1 MLIGS
6 EVLRWAADLCL
17 ASAVLGCLYFVFVG
31 LSVLRFRM
39 REPVPAAVPVPVSVI
54 VPLCGAEPGLTP
66 RLRAL
71 RDQDYAGPI
80 EILCGTLD
88 PDDPAIKVVR
98 QLAAE
103 RPDRNLVCH
112 VDANGHG
119 QNLKVANLGNIA
131 KHAKHDT
138 LVLIDS
144 DIVVGPHYLAG
155 VVAELQRPGVGAVTC
170 LYYGI
175 ADGSLWSKLG
185 ALSASIHFLPNVV
198 GGLTLGLAHPCFGAT
213 IALTRD
219 MLRRIGGFAAF
230 ADQLW
235 DDYAIGDAVRSTG
248 HDVAVAPFAVG
259 HVYTAT
265 SASELLAHKVRQ
277 DCTIKSISPLGH
289 TGSIITHPF
298 PLALIAAGLG
308 GGDQALALAA
318 IALACRVG
326 LWWCVE
332 QRFGVRPHHYL
343 LIPVR
348 DLISFTA
355 YVASFFVVT
364 VTWRGQRYRLSD
376 QTLIVDSSS

>member
-1 MLIGS
+1 MLTGH
-6 EVLRWAADLCL
+6 EVLGWAAEVCL
-17 ASAVLGCLYFVFVG
+17 TGAALGCFYFVFVG
-31 LSVLRFRM
+31 LSVLRYRM
-39 REPVPAAVPVPVSVI
+39 RDGRSAGVAVPVSVI
-54 VPLCGAEPGLTP
+54 VPLCGAEPGLAP

-71 RDQDYAGPI
+71 RDQEYSGPV

-88 PDDPAIKVVR
+88 PEDPAIEVVR

-103 RPDRNLVCH
+103 RHDRSLVCH
-112 VDANGHG
+112 VDTNAHG
-119 QNLKVANLGNIA
+119 QNLKVANLANIA
-131 KHAKHDT
+131 KHAKHDN

-144 DIVVGPHYLAG
+144 DIVVGRHYLAG
-155 VVAELQRPGVGAVTC
+155 VVAELQQPGVGAVTC
-170 LYYGI
+170 LYYGLH
-175 ADGSLWSKLG
+175 DGRLWSKLG
-185 ALSASIHFLPNVV
+185 ALSANIHFLPNVV
-198 GGLTLGLAHPCFGAT
+198 GGLTLGLARPCFGAT
-213 IALTRD
+213 IAMTRD

-248 HDVAVAPFAVG
+248 HTVAVAPFAVG
-259 HVYTAT
+259 HVYTAA
-265 SASELLAHKVRQ
+265 SAGELIAHKVRQ
-277 DCTIKSISPLGH
+277 DCTIKSINPLGH
-289 TGSIITHPF
+289 TGSVITHPF

-308 GGDQALALAA
+308 GGEQALALGA

-332 QRFGVRPHHYL
+332 QRFDVRPRDYL

-348 DLISFTA
+348 DVISFVA
-355 YVASFFVVT
+355 YVASFFVVA

>member
-6 EVLRWAADLCL
+6 DVLRWVADLCL
-17 ASAVLGCLYFVFVG
+17 AGAVIGCLYFVFVG

-39 REPVPAAVPVPVSVI
+39 RDPVRAAAPVSVSVI

-71 RDQDYAGPI
+71 RDQDYAGPL
-80 EILCGTLD
+80 EIVCGTLD
-88 PDDPAIKVVR
+88 PDDPAIEIVR

-103 RPDRNLVCH
+103 RDDRTIVCH
-112 VDANGHG
+112 VESYKHG

-131 KHAKHDT
+131 KHAKYDN

-144 DIVVGPHYLAG
+144 DIVVGPDYVAG

-175 ADGSLWSKLG
+175 HGGSLWSKLG
-185 ALSASIHFLPNVV
+185 ALSANVHFLPNVI
-198 GGLTLGLAHPCFGAT
+198 GGLTLGLARPCFGAT

-235 DDYAIGDAVRSTG
+235 DDYAIGDAVRGTG

-259 HVYTAT
+259 HVYTAA
-265 SASELLAHKVRQ
+265 SAGELVAHKVRQ
-277 DCTIKSISPLGH
+277 NCTIKSISPLGH
-289 TGSIITHPF
+289 TGSVITHPF

-308 GGDQALALAA
+308 GGEQALALGA

-332 QRFGVRPHHYL
+332 QRFDVRPQHYL

-348 DLISFTA
+348 DLVSFGA
-355 YVASFFVVT
+355 YVASFFVVA

>member
-1 MLIGS
+1 MLTGHEVLEWASEACLIG
-6 EVLRWAADLCL
+6 AA
-17 ASAVLGCLYFVFVG
+17 LGCFYFVFVG
-31 LSVLRFRM
+31 LSVLGYRT
-39 REPVPAAVPVPVSVI
+39 RERVSAGAAIPVSVI
-54 VPLCGAEPGLTP
+54 VPLCGAEPGLTA

-71 RDQDYAGPI
+71 RDQDYCGPV
-80 EILCGTLD
+80 EVLCGTLD
-88 PDDPAIKVVR
+88 PNDPAIDVVR

-103 RPDRNLVCH
+103 PSDHSIVCH
-112 VDANGHG
+112 VDSQGAG

-175 ADGSLWSKLG
+175 HDGGLWSRLG
-185 ALSASIHFLPNVV
+185 ALSANIHFLPNVV
-198 GGLTLGLAHPCFGAT
+198 GGLTLGLARPCFGAT

-235 DDYAIGDAVRSTG
+235 DDYAIGDAVRGTG
-248 HDVAVAPFAVG
+248 YEVAVAPFAVG
-259 HVYTAT
+259 HVYTAA
-265 SASELLAHKVRQ
+265 SAGDLLAHKVRQ

-289 TGSIITHPF
+289 TGSVITHPF

-308 GGDQALALAA
+308 GGEQALALAA

-332 QRFGVRPHHYL
+332 QRFGVRPQNYL

-348 DLISFTA
+348 DLASFAA
-355 YVASFFVVT
+355 YVASFFVVA